1 MLSHTSS
8 GANLVGTMVPTELAN
23 ILGSRYAEIWPVG
36 SGSQG
41 DVFCAK
47 DTEANDALV
56 ALKWVSRPEARATAV
71 QEFAHL
77 ASVRHP
83 GLTRV
88 LRMHEGATGTC
99 LVSEFVAGRPA
110 SAQFRDLAAEAQ
122 PRFLLAM
129 ADAVAAALGHIHGQ
143 GLVHG
148 DVKPDHLLCPAN
160 ASQPAILL
168 DLGLARS
175 AGMGDVR
182 GTPLYMAP
190 EALSGHIDPQ
200 ADLYSLGVSLIEI
213 AIGEAVFQDRGHGV
227 YSAILEGV
235 SPAVIEQLGRS
246 LPKPLVTLLCSMI
259 EVDRGKRPSGTSALR
274 GHIRRVSEALGIRLD
289 PLEGGVPNLLSSEFF
304 GRNAESRQLID
315 MVRSIATPSAK
326 GILCEVSGAAGSGRS
341 RFISEAL
348 LRAQVL
354 GAKEGLPCPRI
365 RTIAMPSV
373 WPAETPS
380 PEAFLR
386 SQASGAAPI
395 VLVCNRLPV
404 ATLFELRAARI
415 PDTVLVIAEVD
426 ELVARGPNCIA
437 MPPLSLADC
446 ELLCRSLSATP
457 PPSEWI
463 QQAAT
468 IAQHLPGPLGE
479 LMRAACSL
487 DPLHERSPDALL
499 HDDGLTEA
507 LLARVQNLGS
517 RAAALLEILAVA
529 ARPLAWEIATALLG
543 ASDEAMANA
552 SQELAQA
559 GFVQFANGTMQ
570 CASATY
576 AKSIDAHLPPSRRK
590 SLHRQVLHACPG
602 LGPTERA
609 GHLLVVGPAAK
620 AAAVSL
626 EAIELENRD
635 GNAGAALTLC
645 LAAGSVMRGQ
655 NISEHAAL
663 TAEIALRT
671 GDYDLAEDFAKKAQ
685 RSRSQEIR
693 LRGTAALAR
702 CAQHRGDVEESIA
715 LLRELASETPN
726 DANAASAL
734 AKALLALG
742 NLPEALAEARRSLAL
757 SSTSAARFAATEIIG
772 LAELYAG
779 NLQAA
784 DLAFAELQSFAE
796 ESDNERL
803 LGRALGLQGMAA
815 QKHSRLERAAELY
828 AQAAKHSDQ
837 SGAIHAGAV
846 FRLNGATALQRL
858 ARYSEALAV
867 HESAYLGL
875 ARSGTPF
882 ELAAAH
888 CNRGN
893 LLLTL
898 GEFTSARRQAEEA
911 ERLAS
916 RANEPRISFFVH
928 LLHGE
933 VCERE
938 HQEEAALRHY
948 ETAQALG
955 AQHGLSDTIYASM
968 RLAEWHARAKN
979 GKAAALTDAL
989 ASKSEE
995 HQGEVLTCRAR
1006 VALATSTVTS
1016 ELASALETQLAET
1029 QANGDLDLRWRSAI
1043 LLARTFTA
1051 LGDAMHSGPAIAR
1064 AQTILAEVMALCPEA
1079 YRSGFARHPEALALA
1094 SLGDAVRPRDA
1105 IVQSADS
1112 LPLRRLLALS
1122 RKLNSEQRIEPLLD
1136 EIIDTAVELS
1146 RAERAFL
1153 LLRDSEGVL
1162 QFRVAR
1168 NMGGEELGSQEQLST
1183 SIAERV
1189 AATGQVVMT
1198 VDAEADQRFG
1208 GSQSVAALQLRSIL
1222 AVPFRVKD
1230 RIVGTLY
1237 LDHRFRRSAFDEA
1250 AVDVVRELAD
1260 IAAVAIE
1267 NARLTRENRNR
1278 QEEIRDLNAKLE
1290 DKLQSTEVQL
1300 ARTRAQVPDARAS
1313 GAFDAIVGRS
1323 KPMRE
1328 LLAIAERAAACALPV
1343 VIQGESGTGKELLAR
1358 AIHTESARAA
1368 KAFVPI
1374 NCGAVPDSLLEAEL
1388 FGFRRGAF
1396 TGADR
1401 GKRGLFE
1408 VADGGTLF
1416 LDEIADTSL
1425 AMQSKLLRALQEGEI
1440 RPLGAEEVRHVDIRV
1455 LCASNKDLWQ
1465 EVLAGRFR
1473 EDLYYRL
1480 KVLELRIPSL
1490 RERREDI
1497 PDLATHLISANYQL
1511 CESALRLLQAY
1522 DWPGNVRELENE
1534 LARAS
1539 AMADSQCISAEHLSV
1554 HVMPNAQTAEAPAD
1568 TDLRL
1573 KPQVETLERR
1583 LVEAAMAQTENNQS
1597 KAATLL
1603 GLSRYGLQ
1611 KKLQRYGILGS
1622 RP

>member
-1 MLSHTSS
+1 
-8 GANLVGTMVPTELAN
+8 MVPTKLAEV
-23 ILGSRYAEIWPVG
+23 IEARYTGIRPAG
-36 SGSQG
+36 AGSQG
-41 DVFCAK
+41 DVFCAN
-47 DTEANDALV
+47 DSEANDAPV
-56 ALKWVSRPEARATAV
+56 ALKWVSRPEARATAI

-77 ASVRHP
+77 ASVSHP

-88 LRMHEGATGTC
+88 LRMHEGATGIC
-99 LVSEFVAGRPA
+99 LVSAFVTGRPA
-110 SAQFRDLAAEAQ
+110 AAHYQDVPADAR
-122 PRFLLAM
+122 PRFLLAI
-129 ADAVAAALGHIHGQ
+129 ADAMASALGHLHSQ

-148 DVKPDHLLCPAN
+148 DVKPDHIVCPAVG
-160 ASQPAILL
+160 SQPAILL

-175 AGMGDVR
+175 AGLGDVR

-190 EALSGHIDPQ
+190 EALSGHIDSQ

-213 AIGEAVFQDRGHGV
+213 AIGEAVFQDCGDGV

-235 SPAVIEQLGRS
+235 LPGVSEQLSRA
-246 LPKPLVTLLCSMI
+246 LPKALVTLLCSMI
-259 EVDRGKRPSGTSALR
+259 EVDRGRRPSGMSALR
-274 GHIRRVSEALGIRLD
+274 AHIRRVAESLGIRVD
-289 PLEGGVPNLLSSEFF
+289 PLQGEVPTLLSSEFF
-304 GRNAESRQLID
+304 GRDAEVARLVE
-315 MVRSIATPSAK
+315 MVRSIATPEAK

-341 RFISEAL
+341 RCITEAL

-354 GAKEGLPCPRI
+354 GAQEGLPCPRI
-365 RTIAMPSV
+365 RTVAMPSV
-373 WPAETPS
+373 WPAATPS
-380 PEAFLR
+380 AAAFLA
-386 SQASGAAPI
+386 SHASGDTPI
-395 VLVCNRLPV
+395 VLVCSFI
-404 ATLFELRAARI
+404 AATTLFELREARL
-415 PDTVLVIAEVD
+415 PNALLLIAEV
-426 ELVARGPNCIA
+426 EEQLANGPNCIA

-446 ELLCRSLSATP
+446 ELLCRSLSASP
-457 PPSEWI
+457 PPSDWI
-463 QQAAT
+463 RRAAT
-468 IAQHLPGPLGE
+468 LAQHLPGPLGE
-479 LMRAACSL
+479 LLRAASSL
-487 DPLHERSPDALL
+487 DPLHEKSPDALL
-499 HDDGLTEA
+499 HDDGLTNA
-507 LLARVQNLGS
+507 LLRRVKNLG
-517 RAAALLEILAVA
+517 RDAAALLEVLAVA
-529 ARPLAWEIATALLG
+529 ARPLAWDTATQLLG
-543 ASDEAMANA
+543 ASDEAMASA

-559 GFVQFANGTMQ
+559 GLVQFANGTMR
-570 CASATY
+570 CASANY
-576 AKSIDAHLPPSRRK
+576 AKSIDAHLPTSRRK
-590 SLHRQVLHACPG
+590 SLHRQVLSICTN
-602 LGPTERA
+602 LSRTERA
-609 GHLLVVGPAAK
+609 GHLLVVGPTAEAAS
-620 AAAVSL
+620 VSL

-635 GNAGAALTLC
+635 GNAGAALSLC
-645 LAAGSVMRGQ
+645 LASGSVMRGK
-655 NISEHAAL
+655 NISVHAAL
-663 TAEIALRT
+663 TAEIALAT
-671 GDYDLAEDFAKKAQ
+671 GDYDLAEEFAKKAQ
-685 RSRSQEIR
+685 RSRSHEIR
-693 LRGTAALAR
+693 LRATAALAR
-702 CAQHRGDVEESIA
+702 CAQHRGDVRESVA
-715 LLRELASETPN
+715 LLRELASEAPN
-726 DANAASAL
+726 DGDAGSAL

-742 NLPEALAEARRSLAL
+742 DLPEAMTEARRSLAL
-757 SSTSAARFAATEIIG
+757 STTSAARFAATEIIG
-772 LAELYAG
+772 LAQLYAG
-779 NLQAA
+779 NLQAS
-784 DLAFAELQSFAE
+784 DSAFAELQSFAE
-796 ESDNERL
+796 ESDSERL

-815 QKHSRLERAAELY
+815 QKHSKLESAAQLY
-828 AQAAKHSDQ
+828 AKAAKHSDR

-867 HESAYLGL
+867 HESAYLAL

-898 GEFTSARRQAEEA
+898 GEFASARRQAEEA
-911 ERLAS
+911 ERLAA
-916 RANEPRISFFVH
+916 RAKEPRISFFVH

-933 VCERE
+933 ICERE
-938 HQEEAALRHY
+938 HHEETALGHY
-948 ETAQALG
+948 ETAEALG

-979 GKAAALTDAL
+979 GKAASLIEALTSD
-989 ASKSEE
+989 SEE
-995 HQGEVLTCRAR
+995 HQGEILSCKAR
-1006 VALATSTVTS
+1006 VALATATVS
-1016 ELASALETQLAET
+1016 RSLVSALEAQLAET
-1029 QANGDLDLRWRSAI
+1029 QANGDLDLRWRSAV
-1043 LLARTFTA
+1043 LLARTFAA
-1051 LGDAMHSGPAIAR
+1051 LGDAVQSSDAATR
-1064 AQTILAEVMALCPEA
+1064 AQAILAEVTALCPEA
-1079 YRSGFARHPEALALA
+1079 YRNGLARHPEALALA
-1094 SLGDAVRPRDA
+1094 SLRDAARPREA
-1105 IVQSADS
+1105 MTQSAEA

-1153 LLRDSEGVL
+1153 LLRNSEGVL

-1300 ARTRAQVPDARAS
+1300 ARTRAQVPGARAS
-1313 GAFDAIVGRS
+1313 GAFDAIIGRS

-1343 VIQGESGTGKELLAR
+1343 VIHGESGTGKELLAR
-1358 AIHTESARAA
+1358 AIHTESARSAN
-1368 KAFVPI
+1368 AFVPI

-1388 FGFRRGAF
+1388 FGFTRGAF
-1396 TGADR
+1396 TGAER

-1497 PDLATHLISANYQL
+1497 PGLATHLVSAKHQL
-1511 CESALRLLQAY
+1511 SESALRLLQAY

-1539 AMADSQCISAEHLSV
+1539 AMADTECISAEHLSV
-1554 HVMPNAQTAEAPAD
+1554 QVMPKAKTADAPAD

-1622 RP
+1622 RI